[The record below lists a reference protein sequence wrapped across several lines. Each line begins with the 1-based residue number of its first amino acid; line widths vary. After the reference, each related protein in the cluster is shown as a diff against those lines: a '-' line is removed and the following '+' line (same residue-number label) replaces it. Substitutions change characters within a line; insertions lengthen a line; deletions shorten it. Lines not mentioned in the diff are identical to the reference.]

1 MAHRETCCRMCS
13 EIYHTKN
20 DCMIVDLYVLY
31 IFTISGNRGYAWI
44 SAWIPTNVRIGELI
58 GVKINDH
65 VVGVGGGP
73 THLKK
78 NSVELS
84 LIVAR

>member
-1 MAHRETCCRMCS
+1 M
-13 EIYHTKN
+13 Y
-20 DCMIVDLYVLY
+20 Y
-31 IFTISGNRGYAWI
+31 IFFTISGNRGYAWI
-44 SAWIPTNVRIGELI
+44 SAWIPTNVRIGDLI
-58 GVKINDH
+58 CVKINDH
-65 VVGVGGGP
+65 VEGVGGP

>member
-1 MAHRETCCRMCS
+1 M
-13 EIYHTKN
+13 Y
-20 DCMIVDLYVLY
+20 Y
-31 IFTISGNRGYAWI
+31 IFFTISGNRGHAWI
-44 SAWIPTNVRIGELI
+44 SAWIPINLRIGDLI
-58 GVKINDH
+58 GVKINYH
-65 VVGVGGGP
+65 VVGVRGP

>member
-1 MAHRETCCRMCS
+1 M
-13 EIYHTKN
+13 Y
-20 DCMIVDLYVLY
+20 Y
-31 IFTISGNRGYAWI
+31 IFFTISGNRWYAWI
-44 SAWIPTNVRIGELI
+44 SAWILTNVRIGELI